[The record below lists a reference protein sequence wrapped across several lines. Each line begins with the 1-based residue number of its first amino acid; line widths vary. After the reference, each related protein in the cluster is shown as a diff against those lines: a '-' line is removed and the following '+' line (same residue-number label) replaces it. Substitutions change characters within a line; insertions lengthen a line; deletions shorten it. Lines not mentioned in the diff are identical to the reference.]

1 MYQLFGEVQ
10 IPEAVYSELVIN
22 RRFPEESRMIQESK
36 FIKKVFIIILMSDK
50 FYHIT
55 QDNYARE
62 SALLKNLSAH
72 IIIISCYYQISSCS
86 RIFLILSSLNI
97 AK

>member
-1 MYQLFGEVQ
+1 
-10 IPEAVYSELVIN
+10 
-22 RRFPEESRMIQESK
+22 
-36 FIKKVFIIILMSDK
+36 MSDK

-72 IIIISCYYQISSCS
+72 IIIISCYYQVSSCS

-97 AK
+97 I